1 MSRTGNVLE
10 MLRLLHSHRVIS
22 KSKIAEILDVN
33 IRNVY
38 EYKLELEKAGYTVL
52 TQRGQYGGYYLEERN
67 ILKIPYL
74 TETEQLAL
82 YDLHKIMHL
91 DHSNIGSNATFD
103 ALTKICASFKTG
115 DIESEIGIVHTKSI
129 LDSKTRLDEIYTML
143 RYAIVKR
150 YPVYMKYAS
159 VSNFDVETSELSK
172 RKFNPYDLVR
182 VDRNW
187 YCIMYD
193 FKSIKWKPYKL
204 DRIREIELHPEEY
217 WYDQVYDL
225 GKLVDDHGLKN
236 TGIEVRLKL
245 KIGKNYMLALKE
257 NPVGLNVTYEEHD
270 DYMIYEFI
278 LKMGSN
284 CTVLEPDIIKK
295 RIDDKITEMYNNI
308 NR

>member
-1 MSRTGNVLE
+1 M
-10 MLRLLHSHRVIS
+10 S
-22 KSKIAEILDVN
+22 KSKIAEVLDVN
-33 IRNVY
+33 VRNVY

-74 TETEQLAL
+74 TETEQIAL
-82 YDLHKIMHL
+82 YDLHKMMHL

-129 LDSKTRLDEIYTML
+129 LDSKTKLDEIYTML

-159 VSNFDVETSELSK
+159 VKNFDVETSELSK

-182 VDRNW
+182 VDKNW

-245 KIGKNYMLALKE
+245 KIDKNYMLALKE

-270 DYMIYEFI
+270 DYMIYESDMRGDYKIEEFI

-295 RIDDKITEMYNNI
+295 RIDDKIREMYNNI